1 MNSLK
6 PLLAA
11 LLLLPGIALAA
22 ETGTALRD
30 DTLRKE
36 PYADAKPAG
45 TLKRSD
51 KVTIIG
57 KQGAWLQVK
66 TGQASGW
73 VRLLSVRRTSG
84 SSNEAAGVLGLAS
97 GRTGTGQVV
106 STTGVRGLNEEDLKG
121 AKFNAEEIK
130 QLEADGVSADEGR
143 KFADAGGLKSRKLD
157 YLPAPAA
164 TSGGAK

>member
-11 LLLLPGIALAA
+11 LLLLPGLALAA

-36 PYADAKPAG
+36 PYADAKSAG
-45 TLKRSD
+45 TLKRND
-51 KVTIIG
+51 KVDIIG

-66 TGQASGW
+66 TRQASGW
-73 VRLLSVRRTSG
+73 VRLLSVRRTGG
-84 SSNEAAGVLGLAS
+84 SSNEALGLAS

-106 STTGVRGLNEEDLKG
+106 STTGVRGLNEEDLKS

-130 QLEADGVSADEGR
+130 QLEADSVSADEGR
-143 KFADAGGLKSRKLD
+143 KLADAGGLKSRKLD
-157 YLPAPAA
+157 YLPAPA
-164 TSGGAK
+164 TSSGGAK

>member
-36 PYADAKPAG
+36 PYADAKSAG
-45 TLKRSD
+45 TLKRND
-51 KVTIIG
+51 KVDIIG

-66 TGQASGW
+66 TRQASGW

-106 STTGVRGLNEEDLKG
+106 STTGVRGLNEEELKS
-121 AKFNAEEIK
+121 AKFNEEEVK
-130 QLEADGVSADEGR
+130 QLEGDSVSADEGR

-157 YLPAPAA
+157 YLPAPASA
-164 TSGGAK
+164 SGGAK